1 MNFLIFGVLAPI
13 AYFLLRF
20 FIKKLVM
27 SFIQNAK
34 RNSNIKNMSKCE
46 KCDTFMHEDELINND
61 GKKVCNKPSC
71 NK

>member
-1 MNFLIFGVLAPI
+1 
-13 AYFLLRF
+13 
-20 FIKKLVM
+20 
-27 SFIQNAK
+27 
-34 RNSNIKNMSKCE
+34 MSKCE

>member
-1 MNFLIFGVLAPI
+1 MN
-13 AYFLLRF
+13 
-20 FIKKLVM
+20 
-27 SFIQNAK
+27 FIQNAK

-46 KCDTFMHEDELINND
+46 KCDTFMHEDELNNID

>member
-1 MNFLIFGVLAPI
+1 MNFLIFGVLAPV

-27 SFIQNAK
+27 NFIQNAQ

>member
-1 MNFLIFGVLAPI
+1 MNFLIFGVLAPV

-27 SFIQNAK
+27 NFIQNAQ

-46 KCDTFMHEDELINND
+46 KCDTFMHEDELNNID

>member
-1 MNFLIFGVLAPI
+1 MNFLIFGVIAPT

-27 SFIQNAK
+27 NFIQNAK
-34 RNSNIKNMSKCE
+34 KNSNVKNMSRCE
-46 KCDTFMHEDELINND
+46 KCDTFIHEDEIIISH